1 MSHGVGVERTFQTHS
16 HQVESITVKR
26 RGDVRQ
32 AKLYYLR
39 DLTGRAAR
47 ITEKLTKKG
56 DAAVE
61 SVLAEDNVSIA
72 DQVEAAVAEE
82 PVVEEAAV
90 EETAAE
96 ETKAEAPAA
105 EAPAAEEAPAAD
117 DQEKKED

>member
-1 MSHGVGVERTFQTHS
+1 
-16 HQVESITVKR
+16 
-26 RGDVRQ
+26 VRQ